1 MLAAIFLMQPM
12 GQLCA
17 FAVGWFTLLSMNEY
31 RLSYYASAAQNG
43 IDQNTKVIVGGL
55 WRWITRIGA
64 LLAFIALIF
73 RLTITDPG
81 RCTLDVVND
90 PDRAVRETEQHY
102 RKALGADIE
111 MENQDAN
118 GEAAQGQVNADGET
132 LPASFS
138 RADIYDFFIYQGNW
152 RYLAGMSA
160 CWFLLDLSFFKLR
173 VNSHHTLSKVWAET
187 RISTSNLPNWNPDPT
202 HPERNIYDVL
212 ANNAYQPVVTVS
224 VGSLFKSI
232 IAIATI
238 DRITRKK
245 ILAWPFLL
253 LAAFLL
259 ITSGLFLQFHGTRH
273 RIVIIIFYALVGP
286 ILTWAS
292 RTHVREPLD

>member
-1 MLAAIFLMQPM
+1 MLAAVFLMQPM
-12 GQLCA
+12 GQLCE
-17 FAVGWFTLLSMNEY
+17 FAVGWLTLLSMNEY
-31 RLSYYASAAQNG
+31 RLSYYASAAQNRV
-43 IDQNTKVIVGGL
+43 DQNTKVIVGGL

-138 RADIYDFFIYQGNW
+138 RADIYDFFIYQGN
-152 RYLAGMSA
+152 
-160 CWFLLDLSFFKLR
+160 
-173 VNSHHTLSKVWAET
+173 
-187 RISTSNLPNWNPDPT
+187 
-202 HPERNIYDVL
+202 
-212 ANNAYQPVVTVS
+212 
-224 VGSLFKSI
+224 
-232 IAIATI
+232 
-238 DRITRKK
+238 
-245 ILAWPFLL
+245 
-253 LAAFLL
+253 
-259 ITSGLFLQFHGTRH
+259 
-273 RIVIIIFYALVGP
+273 
-286 ILTWAS
+286 
-292 RTHVREPLD
+292 